1 MSDLNKKVTVRKIKE
16 FFNLTQVCGNDDS
29 LNRWTIAPDL
39 NRPGL
44 ELSGYKEG
52 SELKRVVVIGVKEE
66 GYIRTLDYETQKDRF
81 EYLTDAYTPCIIIT
95 GGFKAPQALL
105 EVANS
110 KNFPV
115 FEFPGKTYEIT
126 TDLIAYLSSHLAET
140 KTMYGGLMSIYGVG
154 VMITGESGIGKS
166 ELALDLIKRGHI
178 FVADDLIEI
187 SKINNSIIGKAPHNL
202 KRMLE
207 VRGVG
212 VVDVNMMFGGHC
224 FLRKTSVDLVIKLIK
239 LDEYVKANSD
249 RLNPSEKCMD
259 LMGVKR
265 PLLEIPVT
273 EGKLMSPII
282 EAAVTNYILKKQGI
296 DVNEL
301 FKVRIYNE
309 ILGKED

>member
-1 MSDLNKKVTVRKIKE
+1 MSELNKKVTVRKIKE
-16 FFNLTQVCGNDDS
+16 FFNLKQVCGDDTS
-29 LNRWTIAPDL
+29 LDRWTIAPDL

-52 SELKRVVVIGVKEE
+52 AELKRVVVIGVKEE

-81 EYLTDAYTPCIIIT
+81 GFLTDAYTPCIIIT
-95 GGFKAPQALL
+95 GGFKAPDALI

-115 FEFPGKTYEIT
+115 FEFPGKTYELT

-140 KTMYGGLMSIYGVG
+140 KTVYGGLMSIYGVG

-178 FVADDLIEI
+178 FVADDLVEV

-207 VRGVG
+207 IRGVG
-212 VVDVNMMFGGHC
+212 VVDVNVMFGGHC
-224 FLRKTSVDLVIKLIK
+224 FLRKCSVDLVIKLIK
-239 LDEYVKANSD
+239 LDEYVKANTD
-249 RLNPSEKCMD
+249 RLNPSEKYMEI
-259 LMGVKR
+259 MGVKR

-282 EAAVTNYILKKQGI
+282 ESAVTNHILKKQGI
-296 DVNEL
+296 DTNEM
-301 FKVRIYNE
+301 FKERIYNE
-309 ILGKED
+309 ILDKE